1 MTQVFKENTRATP
14 KQNWLAQA
22 LKLFFSQLLL
32 PGLALIRSG
41 KFIIGWILIS
51 FALLS
56 WFALLV
62 IALIAIS
69 DRLMVVTWLTTTAFL
84 DGLIV
89 LFGFWVAV
97 SLASWALTVKSTWK
111 LRYSKKSFFILIS
124 SVTVALVLQ
133 LSTQAYAITSVLSQK
148 SLLQS
153 VFVESSPETAPQ
165 EPTAS
170 PEINTSNLRLVNG
183 RVNVLL
189 LGGDAGAGRWGLRP
203 DSISVV
209 SINPE
214 SGDTTII
221 GVPRNLQNA
230 QFVGGSPLYGPFP
243 TGYDCGQACLISY
256 LYTYGAG
263 HSSLYPDSTNP
274 GISAMQDVVQGSL
287 GIEIPYVVLIDMAG
301 FSSLVDSLG
310 GVTVCVPQE
319 TLAQDMATV
328 FHSGCQHMSGQ
339 QALLY
344 SRTRYDSNDYGR
356 MAKQR
361 LVQQALLDQIQ
372 PMTLLTKFQ
381 SIASHGGE
389 YVSTNIPQDQV
400 ASFVELGLKMKGK
413 PVTTVELVPPVIDVT
428 APDFTVI
435 NQMVTEALH

>member
-1 MTQVFKENTRATP
+1 MAQVFKENTRATP
-14 KQNWLAQA
+14 EQNRLAQA
-22 LKLFFSQLLL
+22 LKLFFGQLLL
-32 PGLALIRSG
+32 PGLAVFRSG
-41 KFIIGWILIS
+41 RTVIGWVLLS
-51 FALLS
+51 FAMLS
-56 WFALLV
+56 WFTLLV

-69 DRLMVVTWLTTTAFL
+69 DRFVVMTWLTETSIL
-84 DGLIV
+84 DGLIAAIGV
-89 LFGFWVAV
+89 WAAV
-97 SLASWALTVKSTWK
+97 SLTSWALTVTSTWK
-111 LRYSKKSFFILIS
+111 LRYSKKYLIILIS

-133 LSTQAYAITSVLSQK
+133 LSAQAYAITVVVSQK
-148 SLLQS
+148 SLLQT
-153 VFVESSPETAPQ
+153 VFVETSPETAPL
-165 EPTAS
+165 EPTES
-170 PEINTSNLRLVNG
+170 PQTNASNLRLVNG
-183 RVNVLL
+183 RVNILL

-214 SGDTTII
+214 TGDTTII

-263 HSSLYPDSTNP
+263 HSALYPDSTNP

-287 GIEIPYVVLIDMAG
+287 GLEIPYVVLIDMAG

-328 FHSGCQHMSGQ
+328 FAAGCQHMSGQ

-413 PVTTVELVPPVIDVT
+413 PVTTVELVPPAIDVT
-428 APDFTVI
+428 EPDFTVI

>member
-1 MTQVFKENTRATP
+1 MAQVFKENTRATP

-22 LKLFFSQLLL
+22 LKLFFSQLML

-62 IALIAIS
+62 IALIAIT

-111 LRYSKKSFFILIS
+111 LRYTKKSLYILIS
-124 SVTVALVLQ
+124 SVTVALVFQ

-230 QFVGGSPLYGPFP
+230 QFVGGSPLYGSFP

-328 FHSGCQHMSGQ
+328 FLSGCQHMSGQ